1 MSERIARR
9 AVIQRVTSA
18 SVSIEGSVVGEIE
31 KGFLI
36 LLGVGQDDNEP
47 EVERLWSKIFKMRI
61 FDDAEGKT
69 NLSLADVSGSI
80 LVVSQFTLYANCKRG
95 NRPSFTEAGA
105 PDKAERLYEAFVER
119 AKRDVNR
126 VETGRFG
133 ADMNVSLVNDGPF
146 TIILDTDRL

>member
-1 MSERIARR
+1 MR

-36 LLGVGQDDNEP
+36 LLGVGQDDGEP

-105 PDKAERLYEAFVER
+105 PDNAERLYEAFVER
-119 AKRDVNR
+119 AKHDANR

>member
-1 MSERIARR
+1 MR

-36 LLGVGQDDNEP
+36 LLGVGQDDDEP

-69 NLSLADVSGSI
+69 NLSLADASGSI

>member
-1 MSERIARR
+1 MR

-18 SVSIEGSVVGEIE
+18 SVSIEGSVVGKIE

-36 LLGVGQDDNEP
+36 LLGVGQDDDEP

>member
-1 MSERIARR
+1 MR

-36 LLGVGQDDNEP
+36 LLGVGQDDDEP

-119 AKRDVNR
+119 AKRDVDR

>member
-1 MSERIARR
+1 MR

-80 LVVSQFTLYANCKRG
+80 LVVSQITLYANCKRG

>member
-1 MSERIARR
+1 MR
-9 AVIQRVTSA
+9 AIIQRVTSA

-133 ADMNVSLVNDGPF
+133 ADMNVSLVNDGLF

>member
-1 MSERIARR
+1 MR

>member
-1 MSERIARR
+1 MR
-9 AVIQRVTSA
+9 AIIQRVTSA

-80 LVVSQFTLYANCKRG
+80 LVVSQSTLYANCKRG

>member
-1 MSERIARR
+1 MR

-61 FDDAEGKT
+61 FDDADGKT

-105 PDKAERLYEAFVER
+105 PNKAERLYEAFVER

>member
-1 MSERIARR
+1 MR
-9 AVIQRVTSA
+9 AIIQRVTSA

-36 LLGVGQDDNEP
+36 LLGVGQDDDEP

>member
-1 MSERIARR
+1 MR
-9 AVIQRVTSA
+9 AIIQRVTSA

-36 LLGVGQDDNEP
+36 LLGVGQDDDEP

-80 LVVSQFTLYANCKRG
+80 LVVSQFTLYANSKRG